1 MLSLLV
7 TLLIFVVIFGS
18 LSVLIV
24 VKPGFIEKL
33 LKVIEVPWV
42 FWGEG
47 SGGIMI
53 LLVFVMFLF
62 FACILC
68 YVLYSLLMSVV

>member
-1 MLSLLV
+1 MLSLFI
-7 TLLIFVVIFGS
+7 LLIPVVIFGS

-33 LKVIEVPWV
+33 LEGIEVPWL

-47 SGGIMI
+47 TGSILI

>member
-62 FACILC
+62 SACILC

>member
-7 TLLIFVVIFGS
+7 TLLIFVLIFGS

-33 LKVIEVPWV
+33 LKVLEVPWV

-53 LLVFVMFLF
+53 LLIFIMFLF
-62 FACILC
+62 SACLFC
-68 YVLYSLLMSVV
+68 YVLYSSLMSVL